1 MLGSDLTA
9 RGFGFGPFVLLM
21 TLVLSACATERVAT
35 AQPEPVSIEI
45 DEAAAAERLS
55 LAIQIETVTQDSGPA
70 PAEAFDQFHRF
81 LENRFPLV
89 ARSLER
95 QVVLEHAL
103 LYRWAGADPQ
113 LAPIV
118 LTAHMDV
125 VPADYSGWSVVPV
138 PEQPIEGE
146 IWGRGALD
154 DKLSVLGLME
164 AVEYLLAAG
173 EGPQR
178 TVYLAFGHDEERDGA
193 GAAAI
198 AQLLKDQGV
207 HPLFV
212 LDEGSV
218 IGEGLVP
225 GVEKPVAMVGL
236 AEKGYLSLVLTA
248 RAVSAGS
255 GPGAAAKGG
264 HSSMPPPNTPIV
276 RLARG
281 LQTLADNPL
290 PTDLRPP
297 VSEMLTTLAPEM
309 PFLERVA
316 MGNLWLFEP
325 LVARKLAASPESNAM
340 IRTTAVPTI
349 VAGGTKENALPQEA
363 HAVVNYRILPGDTAA
378 AVIDH
383 VSGLVAELA
392 LEVEIRGAE
401 IEPSPVSPADSESFA
416 LLRQTILEVFPDVV
430 VAPALVVA
438 ATDARAYV
446 GLTSNVYRFLPV
458 KLDRERLA
466 GIHGNDERISIS
478 AYGDVIRFYIQLI
491 TNTAL

>member
-9 RGFGFGPFVLLM
+9 RGSGFGPFVLLLA
-21 TLVLSACATERVAT
+21 LVLSACATERAVT
-35 AQPEPVSIEI
+35 AKPEPVTIEI
-45 DEAAAAERLS
+45 DEAAAAKRLS
-55 LAIQIETVTQDSGPA
+55 LAIQIETVTQDSGA
-70 PAEAFDQFHRF
+70 PAADAFDQLHRF
-81 LENRFPLV
+81 LESSYPLV
-89 ARSLER
+89 ARTLER

-125 VPADYSGWSVVPV
+125 VPADYAAWSPSPV
-138 PEQPIEGE
+138 PKKPFEGE
-146 IWGRGALD
+146 IWGRGTLD

-173 EGPQR
+173 ERPQR
-178 TVYLAFGHDEERDGA
+178 TTYLAFGHDEERDGT

-198 AQLLKDQGV
+198 AQLLEDQGLR
-207 HPLFV
+207 PLFV

-236 AEKGYLSLVLTA
+236 AEKGYLSLELTA
-248 RAVSAGS
+248 RSASTGS

-276 RLARG
+276 QLARG
-281 LQTLADNPL
+281 LQALADNPM
-290 PTDLRPP
+290 PSDLRSP

-309 PFLERVA
+309 SFLERVV

-325 LVARKLAASPESNAM
+325 LVAHKLAAAPESNAM
-340 IRTTAVPTI
+340 IRTTGVPT
-349 VAGGTKENALPQEA
+349 VVRGGDKENSIPQKA
-363 HAVVNYRILPGDTAA
+363 RAVVNYRILPGDSVA
-378 AVIDH
+378 AVSEH
-383 VSGLVAELA
+383 VENLVAEAGLQVKVLGTA
-392 LEVEIRGAE
+392 
-401 IEPSPVSPADSESFA
+401 IEPSPVSPANSDSFA
-416 LLRQTILEVFPDVV
+416 LLQQSILEVFPDVV

-438 ATDARAYV
+438 ATDGRHYT
-446 GLTSNVYRFLPV
+446 GLTPNVYRFLPV
-458 KLDRERLA
+458 KLDADRLA
-466 GIHGNDERISIS
+466 GIHGVDERISED
-478 AYGDVIRFYIQLI
+478 AYGDVIRFYIRLI
-491 TNTAL
+491 TNAAL